1 MSSFKELK
9 SRIAGVK
16 NIQQITRAMKM
27 VAGARLRRAEEAIL
41 TLRPYSSRLDW
52 VCARLLTGAM
62 GGEHAFLTERPVRA
76 FAVLAICSDRGLC
89 GAYNN
94 RVIDATL
101 ELLAQRPGQSHLLLV
116 VGHKGVTRLKR
127 AGCQVHRAY
136 EDIFNPVHFTTAQAI
151 RAELA
156 SLFLSGRADEVLVVF
171 SEFFSPMRHPV
182 ITRRLLPCPVDGHRR
197 QIVDHYDREVPQG
210 VHVAAEELAEP
221 AREVYVYE
229 PDYQTICDRL
239 LEYNLGVQVY
249 WALLE
254 AQASEHGARMMAM
267 DNATEN
273 AEDMIE
279 ELTLLMNRVRQE
291 SITSEMLDV
300 VGGAEATKE

>member
-1 MSSFKELK
+1 MSSFKDLK
-9 SRIAGVK
+9 RRIAGVK

-52 VCARLLTGAM
+52 VCARFLTGAM
-62 GGEHAFLTERPVRA
+62 GGEHAFLAERPVRA

-94 RVIDATL
+94 RIVNATL
-101 ELLAQRPGQSHLLLV
+101 ELLAQRSGQSYRLLI
-116 VGHKGVTRLKR
+116 VGHKGAMRLER
-127 AGCQVHRAY
+127 AGYRVHRAY
-136 EDIFNPVHFTTAQAI
+136 EDVFNPVHFTTAQTI

-156 SLFLSGRADEVLVVF
+156 SLFLSGKVDEVLVVF

-182 ITRRLLPCPVDGHRR
+182 ITRRLLPCPVDGHRK
-197 QIVDHYDREVPQG
+197 QIMDHYDREVPQG
-210 VHVAAEELAEP
+210 VHVAVDELAK
-221 AREVYVYE
+221 AAGEVYIYE

-239 LEYNLGVQVY
+239 LEYNLGVQIY
-249 WALLE
+249 WAMLE

-273 AEDMIE
+273 AEDMIKD
-279 ELTLLMNRVRQE
+279 LTLLMNRVRQE